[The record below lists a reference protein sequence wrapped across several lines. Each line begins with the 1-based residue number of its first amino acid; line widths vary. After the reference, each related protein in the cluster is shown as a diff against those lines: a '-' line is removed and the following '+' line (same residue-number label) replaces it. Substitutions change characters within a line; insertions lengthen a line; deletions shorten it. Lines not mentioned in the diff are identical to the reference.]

1 MSPRRGGRPFASI
14 TCGELSG
21 VLRGSP
27 PLEGVADK
35 QQSGEKRPCLQGR
48 FVERLAWERGEGL
61 PLLYDKIP
69 PAKTLLKK
77 SNACYTNI
85 VFS

>member
-1 MSPRRGGRPFASI
+1 MFISK
-14 TCGELSG
+14 G
-21 VLRGSP
+21 VAGVAFEP

-61 PLLYDKIP
+61 PLLFDKIP
-69 PAKTLLKK
+69 PAKSLLKK
-77 SNACYTNI
+77 SNACYTI
-85 VFS
+85 VVFS

>member
-1 MSPRRGGRPFASI
+1 MFISK
-14 TCGELSG
+14 G
-21 VLRGSP
+21 VIRSLRSLP
-27 PLEGVADK
+27 SFLRK
-35 QQSGEKRPCLQGR
+35 
-48 FVERLAWERGEGL
+48 LATRGEGL

-69 PAKTLLKK
+69 PAKSLLKK